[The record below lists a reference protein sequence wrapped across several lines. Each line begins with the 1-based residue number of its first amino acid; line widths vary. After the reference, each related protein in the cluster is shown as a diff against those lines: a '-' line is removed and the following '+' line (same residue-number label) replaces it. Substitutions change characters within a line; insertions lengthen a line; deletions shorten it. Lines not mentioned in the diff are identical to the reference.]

1 MAFRGCHLAALFATL
16 AFVRIPPC
24 ATGAEVKELKFLV
37 KGSAPQ
43 PYELLFIKDGNSLTA
58 ICNCPAGEHGNFC
71 KHRISLLDGKPKG
84 LVSDNAEQVAVV
96 VEWLVGTDV
105 ETALLELRVVEKDK
119 AAPKADLVAAK
130 RKLARAM
137 NS

>member
-1 MAFRGCHLAALFATL
+1 M
-16 AFVRIPPC
+16 
-24 ATGAEVKELKFLV
+24 KELKFLV

-43 PYELLFIKDGNSLTA
+43 PYELVFIKDGDSLTA

-71 KHRISLLDGKPKG
+71 KHRIGLLDGKPKG
-84 LVSDNAEQVAVV
+84 LTSDNAEEVATV

-105 ETALLELRVVEKDK
+105 ETALRELRVVEKDK
-119 AAPKADLVAAK
+119 TAPKADLVAAK
-130 RKLARAM
+130 KKLARAM